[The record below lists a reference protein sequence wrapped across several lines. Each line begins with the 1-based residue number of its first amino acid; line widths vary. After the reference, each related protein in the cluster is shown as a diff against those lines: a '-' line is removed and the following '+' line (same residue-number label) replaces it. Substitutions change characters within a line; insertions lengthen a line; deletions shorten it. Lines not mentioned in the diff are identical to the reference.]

1 MKQLAVIIAV
11 LVAAML
17 LFSGCD
23 SKPKPPSINMV
34 EGQWEITMKVDMP
47 DMPAAMQPM
56 TITTCLTKHDFVPK
70 AKNESDCQMNTVT
83 TAGDTVKWETI
94 CKNVSSK
101 GSATYAGTTFT
112 GNSETHVLTD
122 GQTRVIKTAMNG
134 KHIGACPEKK

>member
-1 MKQLAVIIAV
+1 
-11 LVAAML
+11 
-17 LFSGCD
+17 
-23 SKPKPPSINMV
+23 MV
-34 EGQWEITMKVDMP
+34 EGQWEITMKVDIP

-56 TITTCLTKHDFVPK
+56 TVTICLTKQDFVPK

-83 TAGDTVKWETI
+83 IAGDTVKWETV

-112 GNSETHVLTD
+112 GSSETNVLTD

-134 KHIGACPEKK
+134 KHIGTCPEKK